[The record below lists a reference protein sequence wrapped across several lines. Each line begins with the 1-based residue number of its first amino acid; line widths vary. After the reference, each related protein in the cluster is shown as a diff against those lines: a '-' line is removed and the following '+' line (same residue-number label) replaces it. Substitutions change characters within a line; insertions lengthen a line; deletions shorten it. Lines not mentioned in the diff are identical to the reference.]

1 MGETYFIKKKKESNY
16 TQIANTCVKDER
28 LSWKE
33 KGLHTY
39 LMTLPSDW
47 KIYMSEIVKHSRDG
61 KAALYSAVQGLEK
74 FGYLKR
80 IRKRDE
86 NGRFENLVYMV
97 YEDPSLAETEEPL
110 SENPEMAKPNTE
122 ECNSDNQPVQNT
134 NTLPNTNTLNKTEPT
149 NSSSVKDDSE
159 SDNTKT
165 VSESVFIS
173 KIKEFFIG
181 ENPFDGNF
189 EMDVMDN
196 LSKHEISEEYISD
209 YLGYVFERAKQC
221 DVKKSFEGLF
231 RKLALASGIAR
242 DFRNSSYMQKPEV
255 TKKTERKIKY
265 IDCPICSTRFDEL
278 ENYCPNC
285 SVSVQEINNP
295 TQPSFIVK
303 KKYFEMTDAEKQ
315 KYDRA
320 YSDFE
325 EKIKVQY
332 DRPFLIESEKL
343 QFWTEYGL
351 L

>member
-47 KIYMSEIVKHSRDG
+47 KIYMTEIVKHSRDG
-61 KAALYSAVQGLEK
+61 KAALYSALQGLEK

-97 YEDPSLAETEEPL
+97 YEEPSLAENEEPL
-110 SENPEMAKPNTE
+110 SENPEVEKPNTE
-122 ECNSDNQPVQNT
+122 ECNSDNQPVPIT
-134 NTLPNTNTLNKTEPT
+134 NTLPNTNNIQKTEQT

-159 SDNTKT
+159 ADNTQT
-165 VSESVFIS
+165 VSESVFINI
-173 KIKEFFIG
+173 IKGLFDDEY
-181 ENPFDGNF
+181 PFDRNF
-189 EMDVMDN
+189 EADVYKR
-196 LSKHEISEEYISD
+196 LSNSNIEESHIKD
-209 YLGYVFERAKQC
+209 YMQYVFERT
-221 DVKKSFEGLF
+221 KSSNIQKNFDGYF
-231 RKLALASGIAR
+231 RKLALASSITR
-242 DFRNSSYMQKPEV
+242 DFRNSTYMKKPED

-285 SVSVQEINNP
+285 SISVQEINNP

-303 KKYFEMTDAEKQ
+303 KKYFEMTSAEKQ

-332 DRPFLIESEKL
+332 ARPFLIESEKL